1 MNNVME
7 ILIKNKKE
15 TFLFGLLVFE
25 NLLGNTFGSLLQQV
39 DLS

>member
-15 TFLFGLLVFE
+15 NLSLWSFGILESVRY
-25 NLLGNTFGSLLQQV
+25 
-39 DLS
+39 